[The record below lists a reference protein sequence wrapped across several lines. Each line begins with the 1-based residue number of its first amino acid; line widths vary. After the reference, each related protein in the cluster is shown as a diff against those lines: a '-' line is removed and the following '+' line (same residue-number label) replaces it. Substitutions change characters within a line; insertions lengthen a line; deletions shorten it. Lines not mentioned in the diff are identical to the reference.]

1 MGGGGRDGAVH
12 RERDRLPGRP
22 GLYAE
27 AIDGALAYTG
37 PLGDEIPVPPHDEP
51 RLRSFL
57 ALVAWKL
64 DELRP
69 WPPR

>member
-1 MGGGGRDGAVH
+1 
-12 RERDRLPGRP
+12 
-22 GLYAE
+22 LYAE